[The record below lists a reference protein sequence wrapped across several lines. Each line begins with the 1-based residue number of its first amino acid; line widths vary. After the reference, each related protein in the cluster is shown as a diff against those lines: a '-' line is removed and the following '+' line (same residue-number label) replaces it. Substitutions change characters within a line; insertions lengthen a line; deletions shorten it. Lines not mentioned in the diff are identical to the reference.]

1 MEKQQII
8 GRHYELEQLQEMSQT
23 PESEIAIVYGRRR
36 VGKTFLV
43 KECFRGKF
51 DFVVAGIHNKPS
63 DVQLQT
69 FSNALSEYSG
79 ETRNIPKD
87 WYEAFEQL
95 KEHIRSIKRKGK
107 KVIFLDEIA
116 WLDTDDTDFM
126 GAFEGFWNGWCTIR
140 NDILLIVCASST
152 SWITK
157 KLFRH
162 KGGLFN
168 RSSRRLYLNP
178 FTLSETEEYLQ
189 SRGIE
194 WTRYDIVESYMIMG
208 GIPFYL
214 KQLSPRLTYSQNID
228 AIFFKERG
236 LLWDEFTC
244 LYETL
249 FEESEAYMRI
259 VRALQKKRIGLTRS
273 EIVQEAKMA
282 NNGLLG
288 EYLTDLVDS
297 GFVRVYT
304 FFGKSKKDMM
314 YQLKDYFTM
323 FYLTHIEKHYGRDE
337 HYWTNSMDSSS
348 RRAWAGYGFEQV
360 AGDHIE
366 QIKRKI
372 GISGVLSEC
381 SSWFSRGDDGERG
394 AQIDLCIDRNDRVIS
409 LCEMKYSIADFEV
422 DKSYDEHLRERTE
435 CFRRATKTR
444 KALQNVLVTT
454 YGLKQNKYSQVFQTV
469 VTMDDFFAF

>member
-323 FYLTHIEKHYGRDE
+323 FYLAHIEKHYGRDE

-394 AQIDLCIDRNDRVIS
+394 VQIDLCIDRNDRVIS